1 MRLFPAA
8 LLDLLCVAA
17 FVLIG
22 RSSHG
27 EENALLGFLGT
38 AWPFTA
44 ALAAGWLVTLA
55 WRAPARPLR
64 TGVGVWAATV
74 AGGMV
79 LRVLSGDGAPLSFV
93 IVTSIFLGATLVGW
107 RAVAHLVTRRRDR
120 RPVAG

>member
-1 MRLFPAA
+1 MRLLPAA

-38 AWPFTA
+38 AWPFAA
-44 ALAAGWLVTLA
+44 ALAAGWLATLA

-64 TGVGVWAATV
+64 TGAGVWAVTV

-79 LRVLSGDGAPLSFV
+79 LRVLSGGGAPLSFV
-93 IVTSIFLGATLVGW
+93 IVTAVFLGLALVGW
-107 RAVAHLVTRRRDR
+107 RTVAHLVSGRRDR
-120 RPVAG
+120 RSVRA